1 MALQLNPNTTEFE
14 IIEYFLRKGA
24 KKDGFCTDLV
34 KHGLRNPSIYKITI
48 SQRQPFQSLFC
59 TMRYFLFL
67 CTFDA
72 LLCENKI
79 ILLMTPKACPNIQF
93 YRQHQ

>member
-34 KHGLRNPSIYKITI
+34 KHGLKSWWIISSRQCCRESLVKI
-48 SQRQPFQSLFC
+48 
-59 TMRYFLFL
+59 LFL
-67 CTFDA
+67 
-72 LLCENKI
+72 
-79 ILLMTPKACPNIQF
+79 IQSF
-93 YRQHQ
+93 WIFPTTMASRLSLVA